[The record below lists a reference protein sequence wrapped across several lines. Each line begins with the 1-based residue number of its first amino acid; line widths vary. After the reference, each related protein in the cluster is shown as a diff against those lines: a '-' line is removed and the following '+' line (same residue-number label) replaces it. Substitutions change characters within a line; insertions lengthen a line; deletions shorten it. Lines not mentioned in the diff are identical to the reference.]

1 MLAFSPDISG
11 TRFVSSLI
19 ITGRCFSMGFFAGF
33 EKLVEERA
41 VLVKTGKNVMN
52 ISLDVISLEIITHLG
67 MLCDK

>member
-1 MLAFSPDISG
+1 
-11 TRFVSSLI
+11 
-19 ITGRCFSMGFFAGF
+19 MGFFAGF

-41 VLVKTGKNVMN
+41 VLVKTRKNVMN